1 MIKFTQKEREFLSS
15 LEEARIAT
23 VNGSMPHVKPV
34 SYIFDD
40 DSIYIA
46 TDYST
51 RTFKNLKENP
61 RAAVTI
67 DIYKIG
73 DHKAVLIQGKVKIIE
88 GGAEFDSIYAKF
100 YEKFEWVRRDPW
112 KAGEAPFVKII
123 PTTKKSWGT

>member
-1 MIKFTQKEREFLSS
+1 MIKFTQKEREFLLS
-15 LEEARIAT
+15 LEGARIAT
-23 VNGSMPHVKPV
+23 VSGKMPHVKPV

-40 DSIYIA
+40 DAIYIA

-61 RAAVTI
+61 HAAVTI
-67 DIYKIG
+67 DIYKVG
-73 DHKAVLIQGKVKIIE
+73 GHKAVLIQGKVKIIE
-88 GGAEFDSIYAKF
+88 DGAEFDRIYAKF
-100 YEKFEWVRRDPW
+100 FEKFEWVRREPW

>member
-1 MIKFTQKEREFLSS
+1 MIKFTQKEREFLLS

-23 VNGSMPHVKPV
+23 ASGKIPHVKPV

-51 RTFKNLKENP
+51 RTYKNLKENP

-67 DIYKIG
+67 DIYRIG

-88 GGAEFDSIYAKF
+88 GGAEFDRIYAKF
-100 YEKFEWVRRDPW
+100 FEKFEWVRRDPW

-123 PTTKKSWGT
+123 PSTKKSWGT